1 MNATAQTTNVLA
13 FRSLA
18 GDNER
23 VMAYFIALS
32 VNPAIKDAAPEV
44 RAQLVERVIAGW
56 RAAVRGFAPLDAL
69 DAKAHGEALALM
81 AYDDDQQRDRARR
94 GGW

>member
-1 MNATAQTTNVLA
+1 VNATAPANVLA
-13 FRSLA
+13 FRTLA

-23 VMAYFIALS
+23 LMAYYIALS
-32 VNPAIKDAAPEV
+32 VEPAIKDAAPEV

-81 AYDDDQQRDRARR
+81 AYDDDQQRDRISR